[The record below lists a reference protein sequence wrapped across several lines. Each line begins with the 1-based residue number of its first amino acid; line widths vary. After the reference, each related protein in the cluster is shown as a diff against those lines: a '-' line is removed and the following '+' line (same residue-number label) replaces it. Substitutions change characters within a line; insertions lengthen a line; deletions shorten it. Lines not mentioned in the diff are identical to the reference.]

1 MIFDPV
7 LLFITIVFAL
17 IGGIVSSVLRSK
29 FAKYS
34 ATPNAMGLSGKEIAE
49 RMLADHGIYD
59 VQVVSVPGQLTDHYN
74 PMNRT
79 VNLSPEV
86 YHGRSVAAAAV
97 AAHECG
103 HAVQHYTGYAWL
115 QMRSKMVPIVNFSAK
130 ALQFVYLALFILG
143 ASAQLFDKALLAII
157 VLQSAITLFSLITLP
172 VEVDASRRALA
183 WLNNTGMIQGIG
195 AKQAREALT
204 WAALT
209 YFVAALASLAQ
220 LLYFIL
226 LFLGRRD
233 D

>member
-7 LLFITIVFAL
+7 LLGITILFMI
-17 IGGIVSSVLRSK
+17 IGGIVSSVLQAK
-29 FAKYS
+29 FRRYS
-34 ATPNAMGLSGKEIAE
+34 SVPNDVGLTGKEIAE
-49 RMLADHGIYD
+49 QMLRAHGLYD
-59 VQVVSVPGQLTDHYN
+59 VRVISVPGHLTDHYN
-74 PMNRT
+74 PTNKT

-103 HAVQHYTGYAWL
+103 HAVQHAIGYSWL
-115 QMRSKMVPIVNFSAK
+115 QLRSKLVPVVQFSQGL
-130 ALQFVYLALFILG
+130 LQWIYLALFILG
-143 ASAQLFDKALLAII
+143 ISAQMFDTALLLII
-157 VLQSAITLFSLITLP
+157 ILQSAITLFSLITLP

-183 WLNNTGMIQGIG
+183 WVQRSHVATGRGYAY
-195 AKQAREALT
+195 AKDALK

-226 LFLGRRD
+226 LFLSRRD